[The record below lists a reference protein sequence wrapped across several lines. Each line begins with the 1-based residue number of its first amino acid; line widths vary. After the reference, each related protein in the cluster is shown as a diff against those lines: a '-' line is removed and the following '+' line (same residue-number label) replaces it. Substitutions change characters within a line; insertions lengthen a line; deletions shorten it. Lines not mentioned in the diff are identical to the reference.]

1 MPGHWEGDLIQ
12 GSNNSFIATLV
23 ERTTRFVMLARV
35 RGKETSMVVPK
46 LSAKMRTLP
55 EALRKLLTW
64 DRGLELASRKR
75 FTIATGMAVYF
86 CDPQSPW

>member
-1 MPGHWEGDLIQ
+1 MWSQVPSEASYSRKRVPATPHDFSPF
-12 GSNNSFIATLV
+12 GSSFESELCLSRI
-23 ERTTRFVMLARV
+23 V
-35 RGKETSMVVPK
+35 RK